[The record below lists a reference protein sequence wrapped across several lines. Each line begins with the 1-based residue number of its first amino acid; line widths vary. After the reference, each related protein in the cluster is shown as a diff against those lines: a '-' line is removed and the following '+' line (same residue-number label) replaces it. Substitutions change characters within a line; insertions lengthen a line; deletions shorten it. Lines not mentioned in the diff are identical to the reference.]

1 MRQISP
7 VPEGG
12 WLSYIYKETI
22 AEMFPDNFLRDER
35 SGMFSAGKLFY
46 LETLRTIFADQEEK
60 NGFSPLLSMQFLAPE
75 EIEEEPSREEY
86 LHFVEYCKSHYLIE
100 FMRIGK
106 EITPYN
112 TVGHI
117 CGVPAFLWIWRWYP
131 DPRPVTISENTAAK
145 ARKQKEFHI
154 CIITIRIS
162 S

>member
-1 MRQISP
+1 MYKRQ
-7 VPEGG
+7 
-12 WLSYIYKETI
+12 
-22 AEMFPDNFLRDER
+22 
-35 SGMFSAGKLFY
+35 LFY
-46 LETLRTIFADQEEK
+46 LETLRTIFTEQEEK

-117 CGVPAFLWIWRWYP
+117 CGVHFVAMHIARQLSRAGV
-131 DPRPVTISENTAAK
+131 PVDLALSLI
-145 ARKQKEFHI
+145 HI
-154 CIITIRIS
+154 CRPWPNLQCHNGRQLESYCRRFGDCSGLPPFPAYKQTGQAVQ
-162 S
+162 